1 MTTIKLNTSDQ
12 ILISAKKVK
21 IAAGDIN
28 SVLLHVTFDDAWA
41 DFTNRKAIFS
51 NDAVNG
57 GATKDSLLV
66 GDECIVPS
74 EVLASEGILS
84 ISVTGYTEDG
94 TKKKTSGVA
103 KQKITYSLKDAT
115 TTIAPTMD
123 LYMQY
128 LAALN
133 EKMNPVTESVNAQL
147 QANLKAVNDAIA
159 EQREWMNGAVL
170 WENESPTEPIEDLTI
185 PIDRTQYPRLH
196 ILIKHSTT
204 DNSWS
209 NCLCVHENGSYWIT
223 DHMGGTYSR
232 RFDVTDT
239 AITVAEISG
248 QKNYVIPIKIIGYK
262 Y

>member
-41 DFTNRKAIFS
+41 DFMNRKAIFS
-51 NDAVNG
+51 NDSVNG
-57 GATKDSLLV
+57 GATKEALLV
-66 GDECIVPS
+66 GDECIVPH

-94 TKKKTSGVA
+94 TTKKTSGVA

-133 EKMNPVTESVNAQL
+133 EKMNPVTENINAQL
-147 QANLKAVNDAIA
+147 AANLAAVNAAIA
-159 EQREWMNGAVL
+159 EQMEWMKGDVL
-170 WENESPTEPIEDLTI
+170 WENENPTETMESLTV

-196 ILIKHSTT
+196 VLTKESTGINRFV
-204 DNSWS
+204 D
-209 NCLCVHENGSYWIT
+209 CVCVHENG
-223 DHMGGTYSR
+223 TY
-232 RFDVTDT
+232 RFLYGDSDARNFIVTDESVIFK
-239 AITVAEISG
+239 AD
-248 QKNYVIPIKIIGYK
+248 KNDERNLIPVKIIGYK